1 MLELEKMKLKRF
13 WEIHQRMLIM
23 YGLMLILTVMK
34 MRFDFI
40 SKMIKLIK
48 LNGVIIL
55 IKLIATIA

>member
-1 MLELEKMKLKRF
+1 
-13 WEIHQRMLIM
+13 
-23 YGLMLILTVMK
+23 LILTVMK